1 MTPGHERTAEP
12 LLRVSDLSVA
22 YGQIEAVKGITL
34 EVPEGRVTCLL
45 GPNGAGKTTTLYAL
59 AGILRP
65 RRGHVEFMG
74 RDITGASPE
83 RIVRAGIVLVPE
95 NRLLFPEMTV
105 LENLLAGAHLRKGG
119 VKEDLAWVMELF
131 PVLRERLRQVAGT
144 LSGGEQ
150 QMLAI
155 GRALM
160 ARPRLLMLDE
170 PSLGLA
176 PLVIEEIYHVLRRLS
191 SEGTTILLVEQTLH
205 LARELGHRFYVM
217 VTGRIVHEGGQAELS
232 QEDVI
237 RRAYLGAASGQ

>member
-1 MTPGHERTAEP
+1 MTPSPSQDKGP
-12 LLRVSDLSVA
+12 LLRVQDLTVA
-22 YGQIEAVKGITL
+22 YGPIQAVKGVTF
-34 EVPEGRVTCLL
+34 EVPQGQVTCLL

-65 RRGHVEFMG
+65 LQGHIEFLG
-74 RDITGASPE
+74 HDITGSAPG
-83 RIVRAGIVLVPE
+83 RIVRSGIVLVPE
-95 NRLLFPEMTV
+95 NRLVFPEMTV
-105 LENLLAGAHLRKGG
+105 LENLLAGAYVRPGG
-119 VKEDLAWVMELF
+119 IKEDLERVMELF
-131 PVLRERLRQVAGT
+131 PALKQRLGQVAGT

-150 QMLAI
+150 QMLVI

-176 PLVIEEIYHVLRRLS
+176 PLVIEGIYQVLRHLN

-217 VTGRIVHEGGQAELS
+217 VTGRIVYEGGQQELS
-232 QEDVI
+232 REDVI
-237 RRAYLGAASGQ
+237 RRAYLGVDNGQ